1 MKTTANI
8 QCMTASLEFGLQCS
22 VIFLFILHLLHLYCS
37 PNFARFY
44 FLLAFR
50 TDKRNPVLCFI
61 EPTATF
67 ARWIFGKKR
76 FFIIGIQQLLAT
88 YIAVQIN
95 LVANF
100 TIVPFKL
107 VRAIW
112 TGYFVGVHWHYCN
125 FTYLIIC
132 FAQSIISGVVSKTNS

>member
-1 MKTTANI
+1 MFF
-8 QCMTASLEFGLQCS
+8 S
-22 VIFLFILHLLHLYCS
+22 FLLLCYHLYCS
-37 PNFARFY
+37 PNFAPFY

-50 TDKRNPVLCFI
+50 TDIRSPSLCFI

-67 ARWIFGKKR
+67 ARRIFGKKR

-100 TIVPFKL
+100 TIVPFKF

-112 TGYFVGVHWHYCN
+112 TGYFVGVCRHYYN
-125 FTYLIIC
+125 FTYSIIC
-132 FAQSIISGVVSKTNS
+132 FAQSIISGVASKTNSCPLSADWK